1 MTESVIKLKKSKDS
15 SQNRHV
21 HPLIMSNK
29 ALKDVAERTW
39 EVPEVFFCGLPQ
51 VEDHFA

>member
-1 MTESVIKLKKSKDS
+1 MTQSVIQLKKSKDS
-15 SQNRHV
+15 SKNRDV

-39 EVPEVFFCGLPQ
+39 EVPEVFFSGLPQ
-51 VEDHFA
+51 VKDQFA